1 MSVGGLVT
9 PRPRPVQLSLL
20 IEFMCQKTYTDLM
33 HLVDLLPSKTD
44 LEKKIELAKF
54 FSRTRNLFIR
64 LEALTKWANTSSKVD
79 KCEKISNFL
88 EEQSM
93 LLLDTANILSF
104 LHQNHL
110 ISARLPP
117 FAMLLAIDIFVNKT
131 YTRLPKAIK
140 ARFTPPEPISNEEI
154 RMGLPDLNRIIKYR
168 LSVSSCPRRF
178 TNIAIASGPL
188 IHPQQTRFL
197 LQHAQSRILDSRFDR
212 RPPLTHLYDMLPVG
226 DLKSLYSRAYNW
238 HKDLF
243 LTLTDAFAMS
253 LQLDVLFEQAQRLRS
268 RRPTDPF
275 SIEDYRPGQLLKVVY
290 WRGLSNCNY
299 QAVMGPDGKMRP
311 TIYSITIHVNPLEP
325 QRPLSVTHHPELN
338 TIDEHKIGSF
348 VKGGCLSIENLLTRT
363 IIVRAER
370 MLTEIR
376 HELLPLSPGPI
387 SIGEVPLSLSVP
399 VLWPCHPH
407 EILQLRIN
415 AAQGQIRA
423 SFPSS
428 DPVRSAPLLRD
439 LEMAFNRPSARRVT
453 LDRTST
459 IDCRAGSRGMRSLVG
474 DDTRWQ
480 ARLVEI
486 FSRLRCLLGQWRVG
500 WANRGRFIRYS
511 LPLSVPPPS
520 STAAQPGYVEV
531 LERARQDRVA
541 LVFIKLFP
549 NDEHYLLC
557 ELAPTDALTVGYRH
571 YLLKCVSVP
580 ITVTDLHV
588 APGGRWLTHNPEQ
601 SVLESAGVLAPP
613 GVALRITHFMPLIGE
628 EASGDLT
635 GNAVYS
641 SLILQ
646 PSLAELREAAAQVQ
660 RNRVCRRLKRV
671 RALFEH
677 LSRDDEG
684 GLASEAKR
692 RCIDRLPPN
701 DRAMLLSATSD
712 CSAATSPS
720 TVLMPDLSRLLAAL
734 EDDVIVNELNA
745 KLAEHGITHDGVIN
759 NAQSD
764 ILTIAIRSIPTK
776 SLPAWARPGIALL
789 HRYARRVIII
799 SSSRLSPSTS
809 SSATSTSAS
818 MRCWR
823 LTIAFSNLPGNANGG
838 ELLHQSPTSQ
848 VNSLSDLNTFLLTV
862 ITEWEALCCLFA
874 ICGPVI
880 ENPAC
885 LPPDV
890 RLNAFDARSLILA
903 YGPGQHYLAELS
915 VDPRQNCCL
924 RLGVHPGPVTL
935 KHGDDVD
942 DALQQQW
949 RRQRQRDLFENPHCV
964 VREHLEF
971 LVESQKSLL
980 PVCSVLSS
988 TLDFVMSM
996 EVLRKPTI
1004 MTNSIKSSAIVK
1016 SARPIRSMS
1025 LMALSCFDLQLAYRG
1040 TLCLRFKLKT
1050 GHDATVHIYD
1060 GCHHQEVGGAPPQS
1074 RGGGISSEIYPVQGF
1089 VPLPA
1094 FQLFLESMQKAFKME
1109 GGDEKPSGGF
1119 TVSQLDRMLRPSG
1132 GGTNGPV
1139 SPSALECYLSAS
1151 LTFHAAFQA
1160 VNAHRWQV
1168 PSAPAI
1174 EVGEFVAKAPDSGL
1188 EVRLKMEEEEA
1199 TTVEGV
1205 PRWRLVLRVTP
1216 DPVSCPAEG
1225 AAELGARIEEF
1236 FRRRVCLV
1244 SPQAAAITSF
1254 FRLLS
1259 LPGATLF
1266 DLVTNVFA
1274 WDLDSTSG
1282 GNNGLSILRVGLVSL
1297 ATPAAPEPSV
1307 VLRSPSYLAMQII
1320 IPRAPAFNEQSSS
1333 SGLLRA
1339 SGVEVVGLTYD
1350 WSKNH
1355 VVIVASKRF
1364 QGLDEVINQR
1374 FKTTRACTLVQLI
1387 SHMRKN
1393 PLQQGMPL
1401 QQQMQVQQ

>member
-1 MSVGGLVT
+1 
-9 PRPRPVQLSLL
+9 
-20 IEFMCQKTYTDLM
+20 
-33 HLVDLLPSKTD
+33 
-44 LEKKIELAKF
+44 
-54 FSRTRNLFIR
+54 
-64 LEALTKWANTSSKVD
+64 
-79 KCEKISNFL
+79 
-88 EEQSM
+88 
-93 LLLDTANILSF
+93 
-104 LHQNHL
+104 
-110 ISARLPP
+110 
-117 FAMLLAIDIFVNKT
+117 
-131 YTRLPKAIK
+131 
-140 ARFTPPEPISNEEI
+140 
-154 RMGLPDLNRIIKYR
+154 MGLPDLNRIIKYR
-168 LSVSSCPRRF
+168 LSVSPCPRRF
-178 TNIAIASGPL
+178 TNIVIEHGRVIFTVPHEFKVTLTLLSEALDFPWSIIGIKFLVSDPDRCSSGPL

-197 LQHAQSRILDSRFDR
+197 LHHAQSRILDPRFDK
-212 RPPLTHLYDMLPVG
+212 RPPLTHLYDML
-226 DLKSLYSRAYNW
+226 
-238 HKDLF
+238 H
-243 LTLTDAFAMS
+243 AFAMS

-299 QAVMGPDGKMRP
+299 QAVMGPDGKMRQ
-311 TIYSITIHVNPLEP
+311 TIYSITIHVSPLEP
-325 QRPLSVTHHPELN
+325 QRPLCVTHHPELN
-338 TIDEHKIGSF
+338 TIDAHKIGSF
-348 VKGGCLSIENLLTRT
+348 VQGGCLSIENLLTRT

-370 MLTEIR
+370 MLMEIR

-407 EILQLRIN
+407 EFLQLRIN
-415 AAQGQIRA
+415 TAQGQIRA

-428 DPVRSAPLLRD
+428 DPARSAPLLRE
-439 LEMAFNRPSARRVT
+439 LEMAFNRPSARRVA
-453 LDRTST
+453 LDRTSA
-459 IDCRAGSRGMRSLVG
+459 IDCRAGSRGMRGLVG
-474 DDTRWQ
+474 EDTRWQ

-486 FSRLRCLLGQWRVG
+486 FARFRCLLGQWRVG
-500 WANRGRFIRYS
+500 WANRGRMVRYS
-511 LPLSVPPPS
+511 LPLSVFPLS
-520 STAAQPGYVEV
+520 STAAQPNYIEV
-531 LERARQDRVA
+531 LERARQDQVA

-557 ELAPTDALTVGYRH
+557 EVAPTDALAVGYRH
-571 YLLKCVSVP
+571 YLLKCVPVP

-601 SVLESAGVLAPP
+601 SVLDGAGVPAPP

-628 EASGDLT
+628 EASGNLI
-635 GNAVYS
+635 GQAVYS
-641 SLILQ
+641 SVILQ
-646 PSLAELREAAAQVQ
+646 PSLSELREAAAQVQ
-660 RNRVCRRLKRV
+660 RNRVFRRLKRV
-671 RALFEH
+671 RALLEH
-677 LSRDDEG
+677 LSRDEESSM
-684 GLASEAKR
+684 ASEAKR

-712 CSAATSPS
+712 CSTTTSFP

-734 EDDVIVNELNA
+734 QDDVIVNELNV

-759 NAQSD
+759 NAQSG
-764 ILTIAIRSIPTK
+764 ILNITIRSIPTK
-776 SLPAWARPGIALL
+776 RLPAWARPGIALL
-789 HRYARRVIII
+789 HRYTRRVVII
-799 SSSRLSPSTS
+799 SSSRLSHSTS
-809 SSATSTSAS
+809 AFAASTSAS

-823 LTIAFSNLPGNANGG
+823 LTIAFSGLPGSTSGG
-838 ELLHQSPTSQ
+838 ELLHQSPTAQ
-848 VNSLSDLNTFLLTV
+848 VNSLSDLNAFLLTV
-862 ITEWEALCCLFA
+862 ITEWEALCRLFA
-874 ICGPVI
+874 ICGPII
-880 ENPAC
+880 ENPAS

-890 RLNAFDARSLILA
+890 RLNGFDAKSLILA

-915 VDPRQNCCL
+915 IDPHQNCCL

-935 KHGDDVD
+935 KHGDGVD
-942 DALQQQW
+942 DTLKQQSQ
-949 RRQRQRDLFENPHCV
+949 RQRQRDLFENPHCV

-971 LVESQKSLL
+971 MVESQKSLL
-980 PVCSVLSS
+980 PMCSVLSS

-1004 MTNSIKSSAIVK
+1004 MTNFAKSSAIVK

-1040 TLCLRFKLKT
+1040 TLCMRFKLT
-1050 GHDATVHIYD
+1050 TDHDATVHISD

-1094 FQLFLESMQKAFKME
+1094 FQLFLDSMQKTLKME
-1109 GGDEKPSGGF
+1109 GGGEKPSNGF
-1119 TVSQLDRMLRPSG
+1119 TVPQLDRMLRPSG

-1139 SPSALECYLSAS
+1139 TPSALECYLSAS

-1160 VNAHRWQV
+1160 VNTHRWQV
-1168 PSAPAI
+1168 PSAPAL

-1188 EVRLKMEEEEA
+1188 EVRLKMEEEAA

-1205 PRWRLVLRVTP
+1205 SRWRLVLKVTP
-1216 DPVSCPAEG
+1216 DPVSCPVEG
-1225 AAELGARIEEF
+1225 AAEISARIEEF
-1236 FRRRVCLV
+1236 FRRRVCSV

-1266 DLVTNVFA
+1266 DLVSNVFA
-1274 WDLDSTSG
+1274 WDLDSPSGTS
-1282 GNNGLSILRVGLVSL
+1282 NGVSILRVGLVSL
-1297 ATPAAPEPSV
+1297 ATPAVPEPSV

-1320 IPRAPAFNEQSSS
+1320 IPRAPAFNEQSSP

-1339 SGVEVVGLTYD
+1339 SSVEVVGLTYD

-1355 VVIVASKRF
+1355 VAIVASRRF

-1393 PLQQGMPL
+1393 TLQQGMPM
-1401 QQQMQVQQ
+1401 QQPTQAQ